1 MCEKKIKICIP
12 YLKYGMPQLKKKK
25 GSVMYILKFKKKRKK
40 KIQSKPQNNFYTG
53 PEDSAANWT
62 EVLPFEGVWRTQ
74 M

>member
-1 MCEKKIKICIP
+1 
-12 YLKYGMPQLKKKK
+12 
-25 GSVMYILKFKKKRKK
+25 MYILKFKKKRKK
-40 KIQSKPQNNFYTG
+40 KIQTKPQNNFYTG